1 MRVISGSARGTKLET
16 LEGDDTRPT
25 IDRVKE
31 GICSAVQF
39 ILPQASILDLF
50 AGSGQMGIEALSRG
64 AKNAVFVDDNRAA
77 VDIIIENLKKVK
89 LFPQSKVLN
98 MSAEQYLTASSDKFD
113 IVFMDPPYNNNTVN
127 KILPNLFTR
136 LNENAVVFCET
147 ELTAELPQSLGNL
160 EKQKTYKYGKVLV
173 TKYIFKS

>member
-1 MRVISGSARGTKLET
+1 LKN
-16 LEGDDTRPT
+16 
-25 IDRVKE
+25 
-31 GICSAVQF
+31 F
-39 ILPQASILDLF
+39 ILVDLEEYEPFKLLQSLDDDEMSLIVTSPYEF
-50 AGSGQMGIEALSRG
+50 FDDYEIKLSEET
-64 AKNAVFVDDNRAA
+64 
-77 VDIIIENLKKVK
+77 IENLKKVK